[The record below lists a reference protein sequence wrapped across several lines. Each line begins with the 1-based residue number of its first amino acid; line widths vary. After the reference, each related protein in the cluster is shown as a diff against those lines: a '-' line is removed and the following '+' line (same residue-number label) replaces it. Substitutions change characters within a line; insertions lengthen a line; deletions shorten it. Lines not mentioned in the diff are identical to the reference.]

1 MPHVAP
7 SELDQDLD
15 AEAQLQLHEVSH
27 DACVLFLLRLSVRER
42 GRCACVSR
50 AWRVLLALPAAW
62 CELDVRGV
70 ELSSQQLLE
79 LATRAGGG
87 LRVLRLS
94 EGLVPPN
101 LALDVARSNPSL
113 RELSVDASE
122 EAPEA
127 AGAPTAW
134 RPDDVAALHSVPRLA
149 AALSVASMEGVEPLL
164 AADRLATLRVERA
177 QLDAEGCLLLV
188 EAALQAASLSLLSLR
203 WNSVGAKGCRSLARL
218 TQLHALLLG
227 WNDVGDEGA
236 AALAGALRESRLTE
250 LDLRHCGV
258 GRVGCR
264 SLALA
269 LSGSRLTRLC
279 LLHNHVGPAGAQML
293 AAALQSRDC
302 ALVHLDLSFNDI
314 GARGAAAFTA
324 QALRRLLSLRL
335 AFNSLC
341 VDAARTLAAA
351 LAHNSS
357 LLELDL
363 GYNALSDEGCREL
376 CVSLRSHPTLQTL
389 ALPVTAVGPE
399 GARRLG
405 GLLRHCASL
414 CRLDVSGNALGRAGI
429 VALAHGLEGGG
440 GAMRQL
446 NLCATHA
453 DDTAAHALARALRSP
468 GGAGLARLLLDVNAI
483 GDDGAREL
491 AAACRL
497 PRAALR
503 HLSLQGNFLVAT
515 DTGAAAL
522 HAAAS
527 ASAGRLEVLGLPS
540 R

>member
-1 MPHVAP
+1 M
-7 SELDQDLD
+7 
-15 AEAQLQLHEVSH
+15 QLHEVSH

-122 EAPEA
+122 KTPEA
-127 AGAPTAW
+127 AAFVIPLW
-134 RPDDVAALHSVPRLA
+134 SPDGVAALHSVPRLA

-164 AADRLATLRVERA
+164 TADRLATLRVERA

-188 EAALQAASLSLLSLR
+188 GAALQAPSLSVLSLR

-258 GRVGCR
+258 GRLGCR

-269 LSGSRLTRLC
+269 LSGSCLTRLS
-279 LLHNHVGPAGAQML
+279 LLHNHIGPTGAQML

-302 ALVHLDLSFNDI
+302 ALVYLDLSFNDI

-341 VDAARTLAAA
+341 ADAARTLAAA
-351 LAHNSS
+351 LANNSS
-357 LLELDL
+357 LRELDL

-376 CVSLRSHPTLQTL
+376 CVSLRSHRTLQSL

-405 GLLRHCASL
+405 GLLRNCVSL
-414 CRLDVSGNALGRAGI
+414 CRLDVSGNALGSAGI
-429 VALAHGLEGGG
+429 VALSHGLEGGG

-446 NLCATHA
+446 NLSATHA

-468 GGAGLARLLLDVNAI
+468 GGGLARLLLDSNFI

-497 PRAALR
+497 PRAVLR

-515 DTGAAAL
+515 DTGTAAL
-522 HAAAS
+522 HAAVS
-527 ASAGRLEVLGLPS
+527 ASAGRLVVLGLPP